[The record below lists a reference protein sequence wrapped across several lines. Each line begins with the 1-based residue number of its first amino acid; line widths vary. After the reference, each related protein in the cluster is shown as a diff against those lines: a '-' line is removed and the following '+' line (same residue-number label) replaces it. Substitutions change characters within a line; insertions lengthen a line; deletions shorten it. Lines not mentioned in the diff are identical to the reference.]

1 MGKLRAPRSA
11 RGRVMA
17 AAGMVM
23 VGSLGIQTSSSL
35 SASLFSALGPIP
47 VSSMRMLVARSSC
60 SRSSVCFGLYTLFAD
75 RVGKTGTGLDGL
87 ALSVTVAALAT
98 SPVSISHAPHMS
110 AAQWGIIAAS
120 AVLGVAI
127 PYTMDTLSGRITSA
141 RVVGTLFSIDPAM
154 SVIIAALILRQTI
167 TAVAVIGVIVVSL
180 AGAAGVV
187 IRRRCRKRMI
197 LVIRLLDMAGLRMHV
212 LPAAI
217 DWNASLQLP
226 VGLFGVGLEGADVC
240 FDDGLVAVEAESRVI
255 GCDGVAGGDVDGVR
269 VEGDADGVP
278 FARMACLAMF
288 AYSSA
293 SRFDSRPASSRMVSG
308 VSGRCG
314 SRAGCRR

>member
-47 VSSMRMLVARSSC
+47 VSSMRMLVAAI
-60 SRSSVCFGLYTLFAD
+60 VMLALV
-75 RVGKTGTGLDGL
+75 RVLRPVHALRRPGRQDGHRGLDGL

-180 AGAAGVV
+180 AGAL
-187 IRRRCRKRMI
+187 
-197 LVIRLLDMAGLRMHV
+197 LV
-212 LPAAI
+212 
-217 DWNASLQLP
+217 WS
-226 VGLFGVGLEGADVC
+226 
-240 FDDGLVAVEAESRVI
+240 S
-255 GCDGVAGGDVDGVR
+255 GGDAVNG
-269 VEGDADGVP
+269 
-278 FARMACLAMF
+278 
-288 AYSSA
+288 
-293 SRFDSRPASSRMVSG
+293 
-308 VSGRCG
+308 
-314 SRAGCRR
+314 

>member
-47 VSSMRMLVARSSC
+47 VSSMRMLVAAIVMLALVRVL
-60 SRSSVCFGLYTLFAD
+60 RPVHAL
-75 RVGKTGTGLDGL
+75 RRPVGKTGTGLDGL

-180 AGAAGVV
+180 AGACWCG
-187 IRRRCRKRMI
+187 
-197 LVIRLLDMAGLRMHV
+197 H
-212 LPAAI
+212 PAAM
-217 DWNASLQLP
+217 P
-226 VGLFGVGLEGADVC
+226 
-240 FDDGLVAVEAESRVI
+240 
-255 GCDGVAGGDVDGVR
+255 
-269 VEGDADGVP
+269 
-278 FARMACLAMF
+278 
-288 AYSSA
+288 
-293 SRFDSRPASSRMVSG
+293 
-308 VSGRCG
+308 
-314 SRAGCRR
+314 

>member
-17 AAGMVM
+17 AVGMVM

-35 SASLFSALGPIP
+35 SASLFGALGPIP
-47 VSSMRMLVARSSC
+47 VSSMRMLVAAIVILALTRPKLAGRSKGEWLGIVIYGLAMAAMNVCLYSAIDRIPMGVAVTLEFLGPC
-60 SRSSVCFGLYTLFAD
+60 VVALAGSHHWREGLCAVVALVGVGLISFTPGGYFNPAGYLFALGSAVCFGLYTLFAD
-75 RVGKTGTGLDGL
+75 RVGKAGTGLDGL

-98 SPVSISHAPHMS
+98 SPVSITRAPHVS
-110 AAQWGIIAAS
+110 AAQWGVIAAS

-180 AGAAGVV
+180 AGAL
-187 IRRRCRKRMI
+187 
-197 LVIRLLDMAGLRMHV
+197 LV
-212 LPAAI
+212 
-217 DWNASLQLP
+217 WS
-226 VGLFGVGLEGADVC
+226 
-240 FDDGLVAVEAESRVI
+240 S
-255 GCDGVAGGDVDGVR
+255 GGDAVNG
-269 VEGDADGVP
+269 
-278 FARMACLAMF
+278 
-288 AYSSA
+288 
-293 SRFDSRPASSRMVSG
+293 
-308 VSGRCG
+308 
-314 SRAGCRR
+314 